1 MRRANY
7 EEESK
12 DEMQPMKTN
21 NASDSEDDIE
31 DCPILKD
38 QIGNFT
44 PDQLKEMRKKY
55 DEIVKPMVK
64 NKKAEEAKKEPEPKK
79 PEKKGKHPRFDKY
92 RESQGSCPY
101 MNTSMFLINLLELIE
116 PSDETFNFGYNI
128 RYKSQFDFV
137 FNCRGRGP
145 RAEFR
150 AKRKEFDRYPI
161 FLKHTLTHH
170 SDINKARN
178 ADFGNAFFVFDDIKT
193 EGNLYYEDQE
203 YYTALKYYEQVDFQ
217 CNNKRHIVASSG

>member
-1 MRRANY
+1 MKRSNFQ

-12 DEMQPMKTN
+12 DETEPMNGK
-21 NASDSEDDIE
+21 NASDSEDDIA
-31 DCPILKD
+31 DCPILRD
-38 QIGNFT
+38 QMGNFT
-44 PDQLKEMRKKY
+44 PEQLKEMRKKY
-55 DEIVKPMVK
+55 DEIVKPMIK
-64 NKKAEEAKKEPEPKK
+64 SKKAEEVKKEPEAKKPKK
-79 PEKKGKHPRFDKY
+79 GRHPRFNKY
-92 RESQGSCPY
+92 RESQGACPY
-101 MNTSMFLINLLELIE
+101 MGASRFLPNPVELIE

-137 FNCRGRGP
+137 FNCRGRES

-161 FLKHTLTHH
+161 FLKHTLIHPN
-170 SDINKARN
+170 DINKVRN

-203 YYTALKYYEQVDFQ
+203 YYTALKFYEQVTFAV
-217 CNNKRHIVASSG
+217 R